1 MSSKVSEKDRAFRS
15 KIRMKM
21 MSFRTKLKELEE
33 GVRLGDVQQSDVDSC
48 KGEMEVLRKELQSL
62 EEGGHTTFIKAKT
75 MLEPKKNLSSKGK
88 KLDWKS
94 KLLKTRLKSAEK
106 KLMQED
112 DSSPKLKKKQQEI
125 VKDLKFQIQSLV
137 GEREAIQNFNHTRF
151 IQLKDQESEG
161 EKQSKE
167 LIEVVDKIKDL
178 QAKIL
183 KCSESDT
190 KKEELFK
197 DDLHFLEM
205 EKESIENFT
214 HDHFLENVESMKV
227 KRRSGL
233 R

>member
-1 MSSKVSEKDRAFRS
+1 MNSKLSEKDRAFRS

-21 MSFRTKLKELEE
+21 SSLRIKLKELEE
-33 GVRLGDVQQSDVDSC
+33 GVRLGEVQQSDVDSC

-62 EEGGHTTFIKAKT
+62 EEGGHTTFIKAKS

-88 KLDWKS
+88 KLDWKN
-94 KLLKTRLKSAEK
+94 KLLNTRLKGAKK
-106 KLMQED
+106 KLMQEG
-112 DSSPKLKKKQQEI
+112 DSSPNLKKKQQEI
-125 VKDLKFQIQSLV
+125 VEDLKAQIQSLV

-151 IQLKDQESEG
+151 VQLKDQASEG

-167 LIEVVDKIKDL
+167 LSEVEGKIKGL
-178 QAKIL
+178 QVKIS
-183 KCSESDT
+183 KCSESDIE
-190 KKEELFK
+190 KEKLFKEE
-197 DDLHFLEM
+197 LHFLEM

>member
-1 MSSKVSEKDRAFRS
+1 MNSKLSEKDRGFRS

-21 MSFRTKLKELEE
+21 SSLRTKLKELEE
-33 GVRLGDVQQSDVDSC
+33 GVRLGEVQQSDVDSC

-62 EEGGHTTFIKAKT
+62 EEGGHTTFIKAKS

-94 KLLKTRLKSAEK
+94 KLLNTRLKGAEK
-106 KLMQED
+106 KLMQEG
-112 DSSPKLKKKQQEI
+112 DSSPSLKKKQQEI
-125 VKDLKFQIQSLV
+125 VEDLKAQIQSLV

-151 IQLKDQESEG
+151 VQLKDQASEG

-167 LIEVVDKIKDL
+167 LSEVEGKIKDL
-178 QAKIL
+178 QVKIS
-183 KCSESDT
+183 KCSESDIE
-190 KKEELFK
+190 KEKLLKEE
-197 DDLHFLEM
+197 LHFLEM